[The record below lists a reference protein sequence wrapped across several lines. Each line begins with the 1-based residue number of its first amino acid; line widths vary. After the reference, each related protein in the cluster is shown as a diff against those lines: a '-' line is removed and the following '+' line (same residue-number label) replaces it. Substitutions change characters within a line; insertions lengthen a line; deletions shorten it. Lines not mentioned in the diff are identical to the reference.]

1 MRHEDHGFALPI
13 WLSWIAQQRQ
23 NHQHQI
29 STGHPSIPSP
39 GPESDWSSSP
49 RACEN
54 RAHPA
59 SPKTNTRRK
68 ESQPKPGSDIEQPPR
83 AIVRTRSRKRERH
96 AVLKHHIWRPVQAR
110 QRLPINSRAHRR
122 LLQAQHHMYEHA
134 SKRCQRN
141 TTGGAAAPPIFTG
154 KQRSRSRKWSMR
166 QERRENSR

>member
-1 MRHEDHGFALPI
+1 MWDEDYGFALRVWLG
-13 WLSWIAQQRQ
+13 WLSSNSIRISSGCFHPVFREQRYEPP
-23 NHQHQI
+23 
-29 STGHPSIPSP
+29 STRKPR
-39 GPESDWSSSP
+39 SSSTT
-49 RACEN
+49 
-54 RAHPA
+54 
-59 SPKTNTRRK
+59 TNTRQKERK
-68 ESQPKPGSDIEQPPR
+68 PKCGSGIEQPPR

>member
-1 MRHEDHGFALPI
+1 MRHEDHGFALPV

-68 ESQPKPGSDIEQPPR
+68 ESQPKPGSDIEQPPQ
-83 AIVRTRSRKRERH
+83 AIVWTRSRDRDRP
-96 AVLKHHIWRPVQAR
+96 AVLKHHIWRPVQ
-110 QRLPINSRAHRR
+110 ST
-122 LLQAQHHMYEHA
+122 
-134 SKRCQRN
+134 SKTPCHQPS
-141 TTGGAAAPPIFTG
+141 TQTFAPGAAPYIRECEQAMPT
-154 KQRSRSRKWSMR
+154 KHDRRSSGAAHLHREAKKRELEVVNETR
-166 QERRENSR
+166 TPRER